1 MRRPCLAAVPLLAL
15 LAAGPAAAKRTKP
28 LPCETRFVIDAT
40 PSSLG
45 GASRVIDAV
54 AVEKTV
60 ATVSGACS
68 ARVRLHRTRHGW
80 RLRAHWASCAGLR
93 NVRLAATLGFDC
105 GQLTARLRARHLRPA
120 RIMAHA
126 STCGGKGN
134 FASTWEAIQQTIF
147 ARHDCANDL
156 CHGSAKQGGLDLRP
170 AAAYESLVQ
179 VPSTEVPSLNR
190 VEPGDERRSYLYLK
204 LLAKTDPA
212 HLAAALPPGVQ
223 LSGSPMPNNATT
235 LSADELETLRLWIY
249 ATAPRT
255 GTVPGTE
262 RLLDACL
269 PAPTPIAAI
278 PLPPPPPAQGLQFAM
293 PPWPLPANSEHEVC
307 FATYYDL
314 TGRVP
319 AEFTDG
325 NVFYWNAQTL
335 RQDPQ
340 SHHLILSLFAGS
352 LDQIHD
358 PSFGTWRCNGGERAG
373 AVCEPTDLSACGS
386 GTCTSEVRPSFACI
400 GYGPSV
406 PGKPFNAIQIGG
418 AQKAQADLSFAPG
431 VWAPIPLKGILFWN
445 SHAFNLTAEDTTM
458 HAWLNYEYAADRR
471 YVVHGIFDTDA
482 IFDATGI
489 PPYQIGTIC
498 NDYTFDDFSPPQQ
511 AHLFALSSHTHRHGQ
526 HFWITDPQ
534 HGDQLLYENFVYNDP
549 PNKQFDPPL
558 VFNAGDKLHYC
569 ATFNNGVA
577 PGGGPDPTLVTRA
590 SRVPPNAPAFSQCA
604 PVKCVAGK
612 MSPPASCRK
621 NADCDSRPGA
631 GDGLCDACPITGGE
645 STENE
650 MFILIGQYYVQ

>member
-1 MRRPCLAAVPLLAL
+1 MPRPCLAAVPLLAL

-358 PSFGTWRCNGGERAG
+358 PSFGTWRCNGG
-373 AVCEPTDLSACGS
+373 
-386 GTCTSEVRPSFACI
+386 
-400 GYGPSV
+400 
-406 PGKPFNAIQIGG
+406 
-418 AQKAQADLSFAPG
+418 
-431 VWAPIPLKGILFWN
+431 
-445 SHAFNLTAEDTTM
+445 
-458 HAWLNYEYAADRR
+458 
-471 YVVHGIFDTDA
+471 
-482 IFDATGI
+482 
-489 PPYQIGTIC
+489 
-498 NDYTFDDFSPPQQ
+498 
-511 AHLFALSSHTHRHGQ
+511 
-526 HFWITDPQ
+526 
-534 HGDQLLYENFVYNDP
+534 
-549 PNKQFDPPL
+549 
-558 VFNAGDKLHYC
+558 
-569 ATFNNGVA
+569 
-577 PGGGPDPTLVTRA
+577 
-590 SRVPPNAPAFSQCA
+590 
-604 PVKCVAGK
+604 
-612 MSPPASCRK
+612 
-621 NADCDSRPGA
+621 
-631 GDGLCDACPITGGE
+631 
-645 STENE
+645 
-650 MFILIGQYYVQ
+650 